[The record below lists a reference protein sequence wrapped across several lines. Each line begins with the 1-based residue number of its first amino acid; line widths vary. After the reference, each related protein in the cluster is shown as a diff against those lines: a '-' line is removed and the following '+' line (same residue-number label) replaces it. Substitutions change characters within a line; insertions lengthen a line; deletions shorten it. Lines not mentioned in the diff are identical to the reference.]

1 MVVAPIALHSHPRSP
16 TPWSLPD
23 QYTSQPRSTLVPP
36 RPVHQ
41 PTQIHPGPSQTSTPA
56 NPDLPWSLPDQYTS
70 QPRSTL
76 VPPRPVHQ
84 PTQIHPGP
92 SQTSRPNFQRE
103 LAARKDKSTG
113 QTRRGKRN
121 ERARDKK
128 AEKREKEQETERET
142 QRRRERKNERKT
154 EKRSVAAGSIP
165 QQQASSGPPGP
176 INTSG
181 PLSA

>member
-1 MVVAPIALHSHPRSP
+1 M
-16 TPWSLPD
+16 SLTD
-23 QYTSQPRSTLVPP
+23 QYNTSQPRSTLVPP

-56 NPDLPWSLPDQYTS
+56 NPGPPWSLPDQYTS

-103 LAARKDKSTG
+103 LDQLK
-113 QTRRGKRN
+113 
-121 ERARDKK
+121 
-128 AEKREKEQETERET
+128 
-142 QRRRERKNERKT
+142 
-154 EKRSVAAGSIP
+154 SVAAGSIP
-165 QQQASSGPPGP
+165 QQQASSRPPGP